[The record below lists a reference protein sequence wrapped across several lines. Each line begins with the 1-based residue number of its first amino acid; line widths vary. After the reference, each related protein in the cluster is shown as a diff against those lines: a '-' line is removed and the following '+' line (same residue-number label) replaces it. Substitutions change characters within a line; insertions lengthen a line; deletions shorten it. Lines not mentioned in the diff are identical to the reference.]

1 MGFIQQEA
9 RDLHLLL
16 YPLEERLLLPFLH
29 HFGVTWARRRKAYN
43 TEVSAYFLKPDR
55 STREAF
61 GLQHEVLLI
70 YSGHRSME
78 ARTVQA
84 AESLLFDEPG
94 AGRVDQVV
102 YFIISDDREARA
114 WVDDYQQNHR
124 ESRMIVVFSGD
135 DLRNAADDKWIVWNA
150 LEQQLFSRDLF
161 DNRLPLEHDTYFFGR
176 DEIVRSYRDSIRM
189 SENRGI
195 FGLRKTGKT
204 SVLFKL
210 ERLVNEDSKSL
221 LLYYDCKNPAIRML
235 RWHELFGR
243 ICNDLSTAASIPV
256 DGSFSER
263 VVSETF
269 ISIVR
274 RVARAKRIILVFD
287 EIEFISPVA
296 IADVHWH
303 VDFIPFWQTFWT
315 CQSRC
320 RQLST
325 IIAGVNPTVIEL
337 ASIGGIQNPLF
348 GIVSY
353 QYLKGF
359 SRDELALMLK
369 SLGSRMGL
377 RFERSAVTYLH
388 ERYGGHPLLTRMAC
402 STLNKQL
409 RVVGTSRPAEISREV
424 LEQTEA
430 ERDMELMFYCRHV
443 VSELEQFY
451 PDEYRMLEWLASG
464 QLETFMEF
472 APFQEFTKHL
482 RDYGL
487 LTQSQGELPR
497 ISIPVIER
505 YIGLELARREGRRTI
520 LRVVPR
526 SEREQWIRRRVE
538 SLMADL
544 KRLERHV
551 RTAGGPS
558 LYGPNS
564 LPDGQRVVG
573 TRPSETEDDF
583 VQFINTWFRAFVEGI
598 EVFGKLSGF
607 PDYYRTTIQTT
618 YPQLWHALQRIRVYR
633 HAEMHLML
641 RDTVDA
647 QQLEYLARDLEGRAP
662 SQVPDVWFVL
672 QQAVLDGMFAGLQ
685 AEIARAS

>member
-1 MGFIQQEA
+1 VGFIQQEV
-9 RDLHLLL
+9 RDLHLAL

-29 HFGVTWARRRKAYN
+29 HFSVTWARRRKAHN
-43 TEVSAYFLKPDR
+43 AEVSAYFLKPDGR
-55 STREAF
+55 TREAF
-61 GLQHEVLLI
+61 GLQHEVVLV
-70 YSGHRSME
+70 YSSRPEME
-78 ARTVQA
+78 ARTLQA
-84 AESLLFDEPG
+84 AESFLFDVPG
-94 AGRVDQVV
+94 AGRVDQLV
-102 YFIISDDREARA
+102 YFIISDAPDARDWIA
-114 WVDDYQQNHR
+114 DYQHNHR
-124 ESRMIVVFSGD
+124 ESRMVVVFSPV
-135 DLRNAADDKWIVWNA
+135 DLREAADDKWIIWNT

-210 ERLVNEDSKSL
+210 ERLVNSDPKSL
-221 LLYYDCKNPAIRML
+221 LLYYDGKNPAVRQL
-235 RWHELFGR
+235 RWHEFLGR
-243 ICNDLSTAASIPV
+243 ICRDIAEHSNARI
-256 DGSFSER
+256 DGAFSER

-269 ISIVR
+269 IGVVR
-274 RVARAKRIILVFD
+274 QAAKSKRVILVFD
-287 EIEFISPVA
+287 EIEYISPVA

-303 VDFIPFWQTFWT
+303 LDFVPFWQTFWT

-325 IIAGVNPTVIEL
+325 IIAGVNPTVVEL
-337 ASIGGIQNPLF
+337 ATIGGIQNPLF

-359 SRDELALMLK
+359 SRDELTFMLK

-377 RFERSAVTYLH
+377 RFERSAVAYLH

-402 STLNKQL
+402 STLNAQL
-409 RVVGTSRPAEISREV
+409 RTSGISRPVDVSREI
-424 LEQTEA
+424 LEQTQA

-443 VSELEQFY
+443 ISELEQFY

-464 QLETFMEF
+464 ELDTFIQF

-487 LTQSQGELPR
+487 LTQPAGELPR

-520 LRVVPR
+520 LRVVSPVDR
-526 SEREQWIRRRVE
+526 AAWVRRRVDALL
-538 SLMADL
+538 SDL
-544 KRLERHV
+544 HTLERHI
-551 RTAGGPS
+551 RTAGTATI
-558 LYGPNS
+558 YGPNS
-564 LPDGQRVVG
+564 IPDAQRLAA
-573 TRPSETEDDF
+573 TKPCCTEDDF
-583 VQFINTWFRAFVEGI
+583 VQFVNTWFRCFVESI
-598 EVFGKLSGF
+598 EVYGKSVGVA
-607 PDYYRTTIQTT
+607 DHYRSVIQRT

-641 RDTVDA
+641 RDAVDA
-647 QQLEYLARDLEGRAP
+647 EQLEYLARDLEGRSP
-662 SQVPDVWFVL
+662 SQVEDVWFVL
-672 QQAVLDGMFAGLQ
+672 QQAIMDGLFTGMQ
-685 AEIARAS
+685 AELARLS